1 MLVGG
6 GDLREHTVMTS
17 KLPMRPREHEID
29 EQAVTA
35 FLSQK
40 PASWAAREMSR
51 EYGRDLLVTVP
62 AAPGLV
68 GGDDFWVQMKG
79 SEAPSYLADGKHLSH
94 ELKVT
99 TLKYLRAQ
107 SSPAMLTVCDVG
119 KATKPVYWV
128 WIDDAIRDLEGRN
141 PTWAQQ
147 DSATVRVPR
156 EQIFESTTESI
167 EAAVKARHANDKID
181 RALSNFVRVLI
192 GLQPDTP
199 LQEAADTANYV
210 KRELTPRLAKAGLV
224 EVGERGE
231 AVPYTP
237 EQVAIREKIIKAGS
251 LASVFKDQDV
261 AAILAEL
268 ETAASDMPPRLR
280 AAFCNLNGV
289 LAIHNDELEKAAAHF
304 EAASSLNPNESQ
316 IAINLL
322 TVQYSLTQKEA
333 TRWPLPDDWDRRL
346 DELLHKKPDLVSG
359 IRLKM
364 WRLSQTTGV
373 KSSNDFLLSSPI
385 SGVGREEALIAL
397 AEFYMFENDPGG
409 ALDLLESIENPP
421 KGHEAHF
428 FSIKAH
434 SLTLK
439 AIPGIR
445 ILEDGRVWIQGL
457 GPTNID
463 LGLLQQACESY
474 EKALAKIHDE
484 APLHV
489 VEQIYASTASS
500 WFLRGKYDRAIEVAQ
515 AFLVLH
521 PDSKALNA
529 AMAAAL
535 FQLRDPSNAVVY
547 ARKALDANEE
557 TGTSYR
563 NLILILIASDHFDEA
578 LSKIAQRQSQGFS
591 SSEEENLSY
600 QMAAIAHAENGEFEN
615 AHSCINFLSEKGD
628 GLAAMTLAEIEVWR
642 RENKTS
648 ADLLA
653 RLRVALRVDSEN
665 PFLLTALIRELG
677 WPERGDGAKANEMIS
692 AIETIAKSR
701 QLIPVEFAALG
712 HAYLAIDKVDDAER
726 VLRSAI
732 ARYPLDPR
740 FVFERAQVLAMAG
753 REDEAYNALRGYL
766 DQAKGD
772 SLVYRNAA
780 YLALTTGRLDDA
792 IKLLRIALSRTTEA
806 KERGEL
812 HSILWELRRRRG
824 DTPTDLFGHVVE
836 FGRTSDAEPDLEAR
850 FLMMCLLTPLAES
863 DLATSEIAPHVKEFR
878 ERLAKF
884 TQSYPN
890 HRALKSVQV
899 PLNLSDQEQAEHFMR
914 ELAYLTLPRR
924 QVTEQLELAAR
935 GNPWPLCVRA
945 VLLDPGGSPFS
956 YWEKCIR
963 SGDYMHAIH
972 IFHSQLNLQLEDG
985 AVLLGQPVVISLSG
999 LLTLYQLDLIN
1010 QIRKAFS
1017 LMIISHGTRSAI
1029 SLALWSAS
1037 NLPAPIAR
1045 KLEDWINSN
1054 RDVVRVRT
1062 LAAEQMSD
1070 SDEVLTKVL
1079 GFGEGEAFLLA
1090 RQLGYSLYSDE
1101 VSIRAEAWKRDIRT
1115 FSTISLLRSL
1125 RQRRFSR
1132 RDETIL
1138 LSQMI
1143 ALNFRY
1149 IPFDAETLQIAL
1161 AEAVWT
1167 ENDPRSLAIEN
1178 RLRTHAVI
1186 GPFLNQFSEQH
1197 VTWDSLMRVVRNWWP
1212 MLLGSAGIPDGVI
1225 ERILHLV
1232 SFVGMQRLMPRLGPG
1247 LTPPDIAAEIY
1258 AGLLMETRG
1267 EYFGRAW
1274 TIIKHC
1280 VESAYRRDEDI
1291 LKFNNERIPDGMV
1304 RILRSRQLSPSDASA
1319 MLSPVVRRLAYD
1331 ELEAWKARLRA
1342 VHCFATE

>member
-1 MLVGG
+1 
-6 GDLREHTVMTS
+6 MTS

-29 EQAVTA
+29 EQAVAA

-79 SEAPSYLADGKHLSH
+79 SEAPNYLADGKYLSH
-94 ELKVT
+94 ELRVT
-99 TLKYLRAQ
+99 TLNYLRAQ

-119 KATKPVYWV
+119 NAPKPIYWV
-128 WIDDAIRDLEGRN
+128 WIDDAIQDLEERN

-156 EQIFESTTESI
+156 EQIFQSTTESI
-167 EAAVKARHANDKID
+167 ETAVKARHANDKIN
-181 RALSNFVRVLI
+181 RALSGLVRTPI
-192 GLQPDTP
+192 GLPPDTALP
-199 LQEAADTANYV
+199 EAVDTANYI
-210 KRELTPRLAKAGLV
+210 KRELTPRLVKVGLA
-224 EVGERGE
+224 EIGESGE
-231 AVPYTP
+231 AVAYTP

-251 LASVFKDQDV
+251 LASVFKDQEV

-268 ETAASDMPPRLR
+268 ETATSDMPPRLR

-289 LAIHNDELEKAAAHF
+289 LAIHNDELKTAAAHF
-304 EAASSLNPNESQ
+304 EAASSLNRNEPE
-316 IAINLL
+316 IAVNLL
-322 TVQYSLTQKEA
+322 TVQHSLTQKDA
-333 TRWPLPDDWDRRL
+333 SHWPLPDDWDRRL
-346 DELLHKKPDLVSG
+346 DELLQKNPELVSG

-364 WRLSQTTGV
+364 WRLSETSGV
-373 KSSNDFLLSSPI
+373 KSSDDFLSRSSI
-385 SGVGREEALIAL
+385 SGTGRKEALIAL
-397 AEFYMFENDPGG
+397 AEFHMFENDPGG
-409 ALDLLESIENPP
+409 ALDLLKSIENPP

-428 FSIKAH
+428 FSIMAH

-457 GPTNID
+457 GPTDID
-463 LGLLQQACESY
+463 FAILQQACESY
-474 EKALAKIHDE
+474 EKALANIHDE

-500 WFLRGKYDRAIEVAQ
+500 WFLRGKYDRAIEIAQ

-521 PDSKALNA
+521 PDAKALNA

-535 FQLRDPSNAVVY
+535 FHLRDPSSAVVY
-547 ARKALDANEE
+547 ARKALDTNDE

-563 NLILILIASDHFDEA
+563 NLVLILIASDHFDEA

-600 QMAAIAHAENGEFEN
+600 QMAAIAHAENGDFEN
-615 AHSCINFLSEKGD
+615 AHSCIKFLGEKGD
-628 GLAAMTLAEIEVWR
+628 GFAAMTLAEIEVWR
-642 RENKTS
+642 WENKTS

-653 RLRVALRVDSEN
+653 RLREALRADSEN

-677 WPERGDGAKANEMIS
+677 WPERGDGAKANELIS

-712 HAYLAIDKVDDAER
+712 HAYLAIDKVDHAER
-726 VLRSAI
+726 VFRSAM

-753 REDEAYNALRGYL
+753 NEDEAYDALRGYL

-792 IKLLRIALSRTTEA
+792 IKLLRIALSRSMEA
-806 KERGEL
+806 KEREEL
-812 HSILWELRRRRG
+812 HSVLWELRRRRG
-824 DTPTDLFGHVVE
+824 DPPTDLFGHVVE
-836 FGRTSDAEPDLEAR
+836 FGRTSGAEPDLEAR

-924 QVTEQLELAAR
+924 QATEQLELAAR

-963 SGDYMHAIH
+963 SGDYMHAVH
-972 IFHSQLNLQLEDG
+972 IFHSQLNLQMEDG
-985 AVLLGQPVVISLSG
+985 AVSLGKPVVISLSA
-999 LLTLYQLDLIN
+999 LLTLYQLDLID

-1017 LMIISHGTRSAI
+1017 LIIISHGTRSAI

-1045 KLEDWINSN
+1045 KLEDWINVN

-1070 SDEVLTKVL
+1070 SDEVLAKVL

-1090 RQLGYSLYSDE
+1090 RQLDYSLYSDE
-1101 VSIRAEAWKRDIRT
+1101 VSIRAEAWKRDVRT
-1115 FSTISLLRSL
+1115 FSTISLLRAL
-1125 RQRRFSR
+1125 RQWHFSR
-1132 RDETIL
+1132 RDETVL

-1161 AEAVWT
+1161 AEAVWA

-1197 VTWDSLMRVVRNWWP
+1197 VTWDSLMGVVRAWWP
-1212 MLLGSAGIPDGVI
+1212 MLLGSAGIPDPVR

-1232 SFVGMQRLMPRLGPG
+1232 SFVGMQRLMPSLKAGFAAA
-1247 LTPPDIAAEIY
+1247 DISAEIY
-1258 AGLLMETRG
+1258 AWLLLETKADD
-1267 EYFGRAW
+1267 FGRAW

-1280 VESAYRRDEDI
+1280 IENSYRRDEDI
-1291 LKFNNERIPDGMV
+1291 VKFINERIPDSIV
-1304 RILRSRQLSPSDASA
+1304 RILRSRHLSPGDASA
-1319 MLSPVVRRLAYD
+1319 ILSPMVRRLAYD
-1331 ELEAWKARLRA
+1331 EREAWKARLRA
-1342 VHCFATE
+1342 GHRLATE